1 MTGGVK
7 MSQKIVSYNR
17 QVLRTRS
24 WIFEAL
30 MLLLNEKPYSKISVS
45 DITKKAGIARQTFY
59 RNYNSKDDIVSEHLM
74 KTINLELLKD
84 EGDKPEGRQNKV
96 VLSFNYKYMIDNRD
110 NIKKMLSIEDVEN
123 RIRNEAKEFPL
134 KLLARYKSRFSA
146 KEYLIWRYKFYYQ
159 LIGCLQVFFDWF
171 LNDMPMPREDLI
183 SFLNAMNIPKTIQY
197 RALPNIVVAINEEGI
212 AG

>member
-1 MTGGVK
+1 